1 MFHFQVKP
9 IDAHS
14 AMVFW
19 DIPTKNPGAVD
30 LYRVF
35 WRPVGSKTAN
45 KTDTITPKVTQDI
58 SVLIL

>member
-1 MFHFQVKP
+1 MFYFQVKP

-19 DIPTKNPGAVD
+19 EIPTKNPEAVD

>member
-1 MFHFQVKP
+1 MKP

-19 DIPTKNPGAVD
+19 EIPTKNPGAVD

-45 KTDTITPKVTQDI
+45 KTDTIIPNVIRDI
-58 SVLIL
+58 LIILQF